1 MRFRTEYVLPSV
13 LAIVSAIC
21 SAQPTGAPPPA
32 NVRVATVVERVIE
45 QKRRVTGEVIALR
58 RSELAAEEGGL
69 VIELAVDA
77 GTSVRKGDL
86 IARLDASRVELALVE
101 ARAGV
106 PATQAVIA
114 ERQAQ
119 LAQADL
125 DLSRIRELVALESS
139 SETELD
145 RAVSAAAVAKARV
158 AQARAQLA
166 VSQARVAVIEQRLA
180 DLDIH
185 APFSGQI
192 VAKMTEVGQWVRA
205 GDPVVDLVEL
215 AQIEIR
221 VDVPEAFIE
230 RASRAETV
238 SVLLPALGREIEARV
253 LAVVPQADPRTRLFP
268 VRLIADNAAGLIRP
282 GMSAIGLVP
291 TTRREKTLLIP
302 KDAVLQG
309 EVGSYVYIDHNGKAS
324 IAPIERL
331 FATGNLVAVR
341 SRMLSAGMSIVVEGN
356 ERLYPGQ
363 TLAILPDEPAPM
375 NETNTPD

>member
-1 MRFRTEYVLPSV
+1 MRFPVAYVLPSV
-13 LAIVSAIC
+13 LAVVSAIC
-21 SAQPTGAPPPA
+21 SAQPAGGPPPA
-32 NVRVATVVERVIE
+32 NVRVAPVIERVIE

-77 GTSVRKGDL
+77 GTRVEKGDL

-106 PATQAVIA
+106 PAAEAVIA

-119 LAQADL
+119 SGQADR
-125 DLSRIRELVALESS
+125 DLSRIRELVSLESG

-145 RAVSAAAVAKARV
+145 RAVSEAAVAKARV
-158 AQARAQLA
+158 AQAKAQLA
-166 VSQARVAVIEQRLA
+166 IAQARVAVIEQRLA

-185 APFSGQI
+185 APFAGQI
-192 VAKMTEVGQWVRA
+192 VGKMTEVGQWVRA

-215 AQIEIR
+215 DRVEIR
-221 VDVPEAFIE
+221 VDVPEGFIE
-230 RASRAETV
+230 RVSRAKTAAV
-238 SVLLPALGREIEARV
+238 HLPALGREIEAQV

-268 VRLIADNAAGLIRP
+268 VRLIADNAQGLIRP

-291 TTRREKTLLIP
+291 TTQRQSTLLIP

-309 EVGSYVYIDHNGKAS
+309 EVGSHVFVNRNGRAA

-331 FATGNLVAVR
+331 FAFDDLVAIR
-341 SRMLSAGMSIVVEGN
+341 SGALRAGDSVVIEGN
-356 ERLYPGQ
+356 ERLFPGQ
-363 TLAILPDEPAPM
+363 PLTILPDATNPAA
-375 NETNTPD
+375 ETLQPE

>member
-1 MRFRTEYVLPSV
+1 V
-13 LAIVSAIC
+13 
-21 SAQPTGAPPPA
+21 AP
-32 NVRVATVVERVIE
+32 VIERVIE

-77 GTSVRKGDL
+77 GTRVEKGDL

-106 PATQAVIA
+106 PAAEAVIA

-119 LAQADL
+119 SGQADR
-125 DLSRIRELVALESS
+125 DLSRIRELVSLESG

-145 RAVSAAAVAKARV
+145 RAVSEAAVAKARV
-158 AQARAQLA
+158 AQAKAQLA
-166 VSQARVAVIEQRLA
+166 IAQARVAVIEQRLA

-185 APFSGQI
+185 APFAGQI
-192 VAKMTEVGQWVRA
+192 VGKMTEVGQWVRA
-205 GDPVVDLVEL
+205 GDPVVDLVEFDRV
-215 AQIEIR
+215 EIR
-221 VDVPEAFIE
+221 VDVPEGFIE
-230 RASRAETV
+230 RVSRAKTAAV
-238 SVLLPALGREIEARV
+238 HLPALGREIEAQV

-268 VRLIADNAAGLIRP
+268 VRLIADNAQGLIRP

-291 TTRREKTLLIP
+291 TTQRQSTLLIP

-309 EVGSYVYIDHNGKAS
+309 EVGSHVFVNRNGRAA

-331 FATGNLVAVR
+331 FAFDDLVAIR
-341 SRMLSAGMSIVVEGN
+341 SGALRAGDSVVIEGN
-356 ERLYPGQ
+356 ERLFPGQ
-363 TLAILPDEPAPM
+363 PLTILPDATNPAA
-375 NETNTPD
+375 ETLQPE

>member
-1 MRFRTEYVLPSV
+1 MRFRIAFVLPSV
-13 LAIVSAIC
+13 LALASAIC
-21 SAQPTGAPPPA
+21 TAQPRGGPPPA
-32 NVRVATVVERVIE
+32 NVRLATVVEQMIE

-77 GTSVRKGDL
+77 GSSVRKGDL
-86 IARLDASRVELALVE
+86 IARLDASRVELALIE
-101 ARAGV
+101 ARAGI
-106 PATQAVIA
+106 PAAQAVIA
-114 ERQAQ
+114 EREAQ
-119 LAQADL
+119 SAQAEL
-125 DLSRIRELVALESS
+125 DLSRIRELVVLESS

-145 RAVSAAAVAKARV
+145 RATSEAAVAKARV

-166 VSQARVAVIEQRLA
+166 VAQARVALIEQRLA
-180 DLDIH
+180 DLEIH
-185 APFSGQI
+185 APFAGKI

-215 AQIEIR
+215 ARVEIR

-238 SVLLPALGREIEARV
+238 SVLLPALGREIEARL

-268 VRLIADNAAGLIRP
+268 VRLIADNAEGLLRP

-291 TTRREKTLLIP
+291 TTRRESTLLIP

-309 EVGSYVYIDHNGKAS
+309 EVGSYVYMDRDGRAAIV
-324 IAPIERL
+324 PIERL
-331 FATGNLVAVR
+331 FAVDNLVAIRSGMLRAGVR
-341 SRMLSAGMSIVVEGN
+341 VVIEGN

-363 TLAILPDEPAPM
+363 GLTILPDEPERTTDAHR
-375 NETNTPD
+375 PD